1 MDPEGKSEIH
11 TDRRLTDT
19 RTHRSVGRTLREQTT
34 DTRQVR
40 TQAAAGGTR
49 TRDGQV
55 PAGQRL
61 TEAPTGSEEDPAKDR
76 ARTSQ
81 SLNTVY

>member
-1 MDPEGKSEIH
+1 M
-11 TDRRLTDT
+11 
-19 RTHRSVGRTLREQTT
+19 GRTLREQTT

-40 TQAAAGGTR
+40 TQAADGGPR

-61 TEAPTGSEEDPAKDR
+61 TEAPTGSEEDPANDR
-76 ARTSQ
+76 APTSQ

>member
-1 MDPEGKSEIH
+1 M
-11 TDRRLTDT
+11 
-19 RTHRSVGRTLREQTT
+19 
-34 DTRQVR
+34 R
-40 TQAAAGGTR
+40 TQAADGGPR

-61 TEAPTGSEEDPAKDR
+61 TEAPTGSEEDPANDR
-76 ARTSQ
+76 APTSQ